1 MSYELKLDHEAAN
14 ALVLAVLKDDV
25 ENLKAD
31 RAKVLMGTSGLVFSR
46 DREEDLVRLD
56 AMIVGYNRVLA
67 YYGEQTSC

>member
-31 RAKVLMGTSGLVFSR
+31 RAKVLMRDRGMVFST

-56 AMIVGYNRVLA
+56 ALIVGYNRVLN